1 MQPFT
6 GPGRALRPRDVT
18 RSDLRVV
25 LCCGSEWSVD
35 DLQAQA
41 EQTLG
46 SLAGDRREDSRATEA
61 QSPRNL
67 ALSQQGERP
76 VRAAAGGSP
85 QPPPP
90 H

>member
-18 RSDLRVV
+18 CSDLRVV

-35 DLQAQA
+35 DLRAQA

-46 SLAGDRREDSRATEA
+46 GQTCGGPGRGQERGFPGHRSSKPLKSGSVTAG
-61 QSPRNL
+61 
-67 ALSQQGERP
+67 
-76 VRAAAGGSP
+76 
-85 QPPPP
+85 
-90 H
+90 